1 MVYENGTMAAAARAV
16 ASVVA
21 HRRTSMARRRLL
33 ARNPSKNLRSPF
45 LSLPPFAAAAAVS
58 LLLSLS
64 EFRAVGRSQ
73 NPGRGA
79 SNNVVGII

>member
-16 ASVVA
+16 AAVVA
-21 HRRTSMARRRLL
+21 HRRTTMARRRRL

-45 LSLPPFAAAAAVS
+45 LSLPPFAAAAVS